1 MVSGQPWLYR
11 RDKEELMGITIII
24 LGIIVLT
31 LSGYFFGRVLVV
43 NPEQKRTED
52 NEQME
57 WLGKYQEA
65 KV

>member
-1 MVSGQPWLYR
+1 
-11 RDKEELMGITIII
+11 MGIIII
-24 LGIIVLT
+24 MLGISVLI
-31 LSGYFFGRVLVV
+31 LSGIFFGRVLVV